1 MKITIIFLH
10 LLVLVILFVS
20 NFSHTIPIRLA
31 IRDQVKSILPPK
43 IYSFISVF
51 TSLELSTKRL
61 NNDYNEFFLP
71 FT

>member
-1 MKITIIFLH
+1 MKKTIIFLL
-10 LLVLVILFVS
+10 LLVLVILFVF
-20 NFSHTIPIRLA
+20 NLSHTIPNRLA